1 MNVVYKV
8 LPSIVVNSYTWF
20 PPFSLILPIV
30 DRKMFVFRAS
40 EAHIRSVAASND
52 NNDVHHSH
60 LKFLHTLQSCVQTNI
75 WWWHRKKSSTQHD
88 IWDILKDQNCN
99 FKHSSLPFVRSFA
112 QYHIKKVLKTGLH
125 SMLLFN
131 KPNIQLEKNCID
143 FSISIQI

>member
-1 MNVVYKV
+1 MNVVYKI
-8 LPSIVVNSYTWF
+8 LPSIVVILDF
-20 PPFSLILPIV
+20 ALSLTLPIV

-88 IWDILKDQNCN
+88 I
-99 FKHSSLPFVRSFA
+99 
-112 QYHIKKVLKTGLH
+112 
-125 SMLLFN
+125 
-131 KPNIQLEKNCID
+131 
-143 FSISIQI
+143 

>member
-1 MNVVYKV
+1 MLHKFKNVVYKV
-8 LPSIVVNSYTWF
+8 LPSIVVILDF
-20 PPFSLILPIV
+20 PLSLTLPIV

-40 EAHIRSVAASND
+40 EARIRSVAASND

-112 QYHIKKVLKTGLH
+112 QYHIKKFLKTDLSRQKFALQH
-125 SMLLFN
+125 KTTIILKSQNF
-131 KPNIQLEKNCID
+131 
-143 FSISIQI
+143 